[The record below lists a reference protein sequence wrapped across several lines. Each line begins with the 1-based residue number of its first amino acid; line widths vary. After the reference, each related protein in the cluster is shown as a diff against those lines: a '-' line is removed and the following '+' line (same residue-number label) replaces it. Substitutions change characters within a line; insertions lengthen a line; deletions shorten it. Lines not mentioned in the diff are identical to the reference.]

1 MNKLI
6 TLVLVSLIASV
17 SPVQA
22 NENIELV
29 VLRSE
34 HKLLVQQDGITL
46 RSFKVALGSAGKKAK
61 LQAGDRATPL
71 GEYRI
76 RMMRDSDRFHQ
87 FLQIDYPNVSD
98 ALRALKNDLISRE
111 QYNAILDAHIYGKIP
126 PQNTALGGDI
136 GIHGIGV
143 ETKDKLEIHQIS
155 DWTQG
160 CIAMRNDEIEQL
172 KRYISVGTKIK
183 IMQ

>member
-1 MNKLI
+1 MFRI
-6 TLVLVSLIASV
+6 IVAVTVSILACFSTAY
-17 SPVQA
+17 A
-22 NENIELV
+22 NDNIELV

-34 HKLLVQQDGITL
+34 HKLLVQLDGMTL
-46 RSFKVALGSAGKKAK
+46 RTFKVALGSAGKKAK
-61 LQAGDRATPL
+61 LRAGDRATPI

-76 RMMRDSDRFHQ
+76 SKMRDSNRFYK
-87 FLQIDYPNVSD
+87 FLQIDYPNVQD
-98 ALRALKNDLISRE
+98 AMRALKNNLISKQE
-111 QYNAILDAHIYGKIP
+111 YQAILDAHIYGKTP
-126 PQNTALGGDI
+126 PQNTALGGAI

-172 KRYISVGTKIK
+172 RRYISVGTKIK
-183 IMQ
+183 ILQ

>member
-6 TLVLVSLIASV
+6 TLVLLSLISIV
-17 SPVQA
+17 SSVQA
-22 NENIELV
+22 NENIELIV
-29 VLRSE
+29 VRSE

-46 RSFKVALGSAGKKAK
+46 RTFKVALGSAGRKAK
-61 LQAGDRATPL
+61 LQAGDHATPL

-76 RMMRDSDRFHQ
+76 SKMRDSDRFYQ
-87 FLQIDYPNVSD
+87 FLQIDYPNVND
-98 ALRALKNDLISRE
+98 AMRALKNHLITRE
-111 QYNAILDAHIYGKIP
+111 EYNAILDAHIYGKTP
-126 PQNTALGGDI
+126 PQNTALGGSI
-136 GIHGIGV
+136 GIHGIGD

-172 KRYISVGTKIK
+172 KRYVSVGTKIK
-183 IMQ
+183 IMY

>member
-1 MNKLI
+1 MFRLII
-6 TLVLVSLIASV
+6 TLTISLLAYISTSYASD
-17 SPVQA
+17 
-22 NENIELV
+22 NIELV

-34 HKLLVQQDGITL
+34 HKLLVQQDGIIL
-46 RSFKVALGSAGKKAK
+46 RSFKVALGSAGKKSK

-76 RMMRDSDRFHQ
+76 SMMRDSDRFHQ
-87 FLQIDYPNVSD
+87 FLQIDYPNVND
-98 ALRALKNDLISRE
+98 ALRALKNNLISRE
-111 QYNAILDAHIYGKIP
+111 EYNAILDAHIYGKIP
-126 PQNTALGGDI
+126 PQHTALGGSI

>member
-1 MNKLI
+1 MNNLI
-6 TLVLVSLIASV
+6 TLVLVSLIGIV
-17 SPVQA
+17 SSVQA
-22 NENIELV
+22 NDNVELV

-46 RSFKVALGSAGKKAK
+46 RTFKVALGSAGRKAK

-76 RMMRDSDRFHQ
+76 SKMRASDRFHQ
-87 FLQIDYPNVSD
+87 FLQIDYPNISD
-98 ALRALKNDLISRE
+98 ALRALKSNMITRE
-111 QYNAILDAHIYGKIP
+111 EYNAILDAHIYGKIP